1 MTSDDGNQQMV
12 IDDVNN
18 AVATMTSD
26 DGNQQMVVATMTS
39 DDGNQQMVVDDG
51 TLINRSRC

>member
-26 DGNQQMVVATMTS
+26 DGNQQMVV
-39 DDGNQQMVVDDG
+39 DDG